1 MEHSVDVD
9 EEQVVSVDVTI
20 VSHAVVQLVDVVVEH
35 LVDVDEEQLVS
46 VDVMFVT
53 EQDVQ

>member
-1 MEHSVDVD
+1 VD
-9 EEQVVSVDVTI
+9 EEHVVFVDVTI

-35 LVDVDEEQLVS
+35 SVDVDEEQLVS
-46 VDVMFVT
+46 VDVTIVT